1 MTIAFVV
8 TLVLLAL
15 VSGYSARQMQ
25 DERENEAKIEGLR
38 DQVESMRGK
47 PSVIEEQAY
56 KIEEQEQTITRLRR
70 ENANLTEENAAHVSS
85 LEMVLDHNADESA

>member
-70 ENANLTEENAAHVSS
+70 ENANLAAANADHVSN
-85 LEMVLDHNADESA
+85 LEMVLDNNADESA